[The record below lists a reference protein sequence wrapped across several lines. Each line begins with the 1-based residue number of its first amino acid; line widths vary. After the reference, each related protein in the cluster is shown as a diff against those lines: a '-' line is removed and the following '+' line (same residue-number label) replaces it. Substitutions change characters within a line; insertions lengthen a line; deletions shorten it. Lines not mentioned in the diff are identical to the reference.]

1 MNSQKENNNIIQQKR
16 KEREK
21 AEAKGKNYNI
31 V

>member
-1 MNSQKENNNIIQQKR
+1 MNSQKENNIIQKKR